1 MVIIPISVTTDHT
14 NTAVSVH
21 TGMLVQT
28 ARELQTFEVPTF
40 PDIVCYISGTL
51 QASHLSQVTH
61 RHVLVS
67 VHAGNQTAKELQA
80 FAVATFPDIV
90 SRISGST
97 VDKVFGSTMT
107 HPKVVLFT
115 DKEETPG
122 VFRALAA
129 SFRKYQ
135 LLFFTI
141 HSSDAHARKTFSVEK
156 VS

>member
-1 MVIIPISVTTDHT
+1 M
-14 NTAVSVH
+14 
-21 TGMLVQT
+21 
-28 ARELQTFEVPTF
+28 
-40 PDIVCYISGTL
+40 
-51 QASHLSQVTH
+51 ASM
-61 RHVLVS
+61 
-67 VHAGNQTAKELQA
+67 HAGNQTAKELQA

-141 HSSDAHARKTFSVEK
+141 HSSDAQARKTFSVEK
-156 VS
+156 VG

>member
-1 MVIIPISVTTDHT
+1 M
-14 NTAVSVH
+14 
-21 TGMLVQT
+21 M
-28 ARELQTFEVPTF
+28 
-40 PDIVCYISGTL
+40 
-51 QASHLSQVTH
+51 
-61 RHVLVS
+61 VS

-141 HSSDAHARKTFSVEK
+141 HSSDAQARKTFSVEK
-156 VS
+156 VGWISNPLCTITLQLLSATAGDELRCC

>member
-1 MVIIPISVTTDHT
+1 MQACWSRQRESFKP
-14 NTAVSVH
+14 
-21 TGMLVQT
+21 LKFPPFQT
-28 ARELQTFEVPTF
+28 LFV
-40 PDIVCYISGTL
+40 YISGTL